1 MSTGPAVPPYYSRCI
16 LKIVG
21 CYCRS
26 GMHLLQFYMKIG
38 QKKYISSGLSGDDD
52 TVLHREVGLM
62 GSPPPTMKALMAV
75 PSMAKTMME
84 PMLAKKFPAHIRQSA

>member
-1 MSTGPAVPPYYSRCI
+1 MDN
-16 LKIVG
+16 
-21 CYCRS
+21 
-26 GMHLLQFYMKIG
+26 
-38 QKKYISSGLSGDDD
+38 KKYISSGLSGDDD

-84 PMLAKKFPAHIRQSA
+84 PMLAKKFPANIQQDTISLGKPHSSCEGNTL